1 MSKIAKNDVTGDK
14 IKTGYN
20 NDTYRDNWDRIFKID
35 KTEIEEEPWY
45 VVEYNAWVD
54 PSKIFEKALN
64 QNDLEAQA
72 WILEA
77 TGLDEM
83 SLFYG
88 RRDFETKVD

>member
-20 NDTYRDNWDRIFKID
+20 SDAYRDNWDRIFN
-35 KTEIEEEPWY
+35 KTEIEEDPWY
-45 VVEYNAWVD
+45 VLEYNVGVD
-54 PSKIFEKALN
+54 PSKIFDKALN

-77 TGLDEM
+77 TGLDET

-88 RRDFETKVD
+88 RGDFETKVD

>member
-1 MSKIAKNDVTGDK
+1 MSKTAINEHTGK
-14 IKTGYN
+14 AIKTKSPS
-20 NDTYRDNWDRIFKID
+20 DSYRENWDRIFGKR
-35 KTEIEEEPWY
+35 EVEEEPWY
-45 VVEYNAWVD
+45 VVEYNVGVD

-88 RRDFETKVD
+88 RRGFETKVD